1 MSDQHPSRR
10 LILAGALATAGVTIG
25 SRMADAQLAPTPAC
39 HDGDAATLDQ
49 GPGPFYKP
57 RSPLRVELVEPKSKA
72 RLFELSGQVLTR
84 SCKPV
89 ERVLVDLWHSDDRGD
104 YDNKGFRYRGHQ
116 FTDANGR
123 FRFRTN
129 MPEVYPGRTR
139 HFHVKVQAAN
149 RPALNTQL
157 YFPADAAGNAKDPL
171 FDQRLLMKVAN
182 AGDALAGQFDFVLDL
197 R

>member
-1 MSDQHPSRR
+1 MSEHNRLSRR
-10 LILAGALATAGVTIG
+10 LLVTGALAAVTFG
-25 SRMADAQLAPTPAC
+25 TGRRASAQQLAPTPAC
-39 HDGDAATLDQ
+39 GEAATIDQ

-57 RSPLRVELVEPKSKA
+57 RSPLRADLVEPRSKM
-72 RLFELSGQVLTR
+72 RVFELSGQVLTR

-89 ERVLVDLWHSDDRGD
+89 GRALIDLWHSDDHGD
-104 YDNKGFRYRGHQ
+104 YDNNGFRYRGHQ

-123 FRFRTN
+123 YRFRTN

-157 YFPADAAGNAKDPL
+157 YFPGEAGNSRDFL
-171 FDQRLLMKVAN
+171 FKRELLMKVAD
-182 AGDALAGQFDFVLDL
+182 AGDGLAGQFDFVLDL